1 MRICR
6 EVFFTIVVVVW
17 VAFEGYAQSRLRIE
31 NADDYSAQTDANGQK
46 VNRLTGNVR
55 ILHDGTLMLCD
66 FANQYSSD
74 NITASGNVRVK
85 RDGVTLYGDQLV
97 YDANTRQGV
106 VTGKVVKLVDDST
119 VLVTSSIKFD
129 SKLNVAE
136 YTTGGTITSPDGNLV
151 SQYGYY
157 YKADKRAVF
166 KGKVVLTSDDKV
178 IKTDSLMYLTGT
190 STAVFIAPTDVTTA
204 KEHMK
209 FNRGKFFRKSG
220 LMTASGSV
228 YMLDENNREVLADS
242 MEYYRDKG
250 LAKLF
255 NNVQVADS
263 ARKNYILGDYAMF
276 NKKPEAMLVTKN
288 PVMISISD
296 QGDSIYLRADTLKS
310 LITFTAKGDTIRNMI
325 GCHHVRSYG
334 KDFQSSCD
342 SLFVSGADSTMH
354 MYYSPLLWSDN
365 TQISANE
372 FKFITKKQQIYKAE
386 FIGEPF
392 IAQLV
397 DTANFNQVRGKEMA
411 AFFANNKITRLDA
424 VGNGQTV
431 YFMQDK
437 DKIMAVNITESQ
449 NLSLYFGKNT
459 IQKITFRSKPESR
472 MVPLDKLVKEE
483 SQLKGLNWKG
493 DSRPKSKNDIT
504 LRRIRVYDSV
514 PAVKAIS
521 QPKSKEEVKKSKPS
535 KPNSKSPVKVVE

>member
-1 MRICR
+1 MI
-6 EVFFTIVVVVW
+6 FFAVVGIANV
-17 VAFEGYAQSRLRIE
+17 GSAQSMLRVE
-31 NADDYSAQTDANGQK
+31 NADIQSTQKDPNGQT
-46 VNRLTGNVR
+46 VQRLIGNVR
-55 ILHDGTLMLCD
+55 ILHDGTRMLCD
-66 FANQYSSD
+66 NAYTYDQKR
-74 NITASGNVRVK
+74 ITATGNIRVI
-85 RDGVTLYGDQLV
+85 RDGVTLYGEQLV
-97 YDANTRQGV
+97 YDAATRQGV
-106 VTGKVVKLVDDST
+106 VTGKIVKLVDDST
-119 VLVTSSIKFD
+119 ELVTSSMKFD

-136 YTTGGTITSPDGNLV
+136 YTTGGTITSPDGSLV

-157 YKADKRAVF
+157 YKANKKAVF
-166 KGKVVLTSDDKV
+166 KGNVVLTSDDKV

-228 YMLDENNREVLADS
+228 FMLDEQNREVLADS

-276 NKKPEAMLVTKN
+276 NKKPETMLVTKN
-288 PVMISISD
+288 PVMVSISD

-310 LITFTAKGDTIRNMI
+310 LITFSAKGDTIRNMI

-372 FKFITKKQQIYKAE
+372 FKFITRKQQIYKAE

-397 DTANFNQVRGKEMA
+397 DTSNFNQVRGKEMA
-411 AFFANNKITRLDA
+411 AFFVDNKITRLDA

-449 NLSLYFGKNT
+449 NLSLYFGNSK

-504 LRRIRVYDSV
+504 LRCIRVNTNV
-514 PAVKAIS
+514 PDVKTVS
-521 QPKSKEEVKKSKPS
+521 QPKSKEEVKKGKTS
-535 KPNSKSPVKVVE
+535 KPNSNTAVKVVE